1 MRHFE
6 PIMMSE
12 ILRDAENLRH
22 NNNWDMVHCMRRREL
37 CSIAGVCRIVECR
50 TGETF
55 PNPGDKLL

>member
-1 MRHFE
+1 MK
-6 PIMMSE
+6 SE

-22 NNNWDMVHCMRRREL
+22 NNNWDMVHCMRSREL

-50 TGETF
+50 TGETV

>member
-1 MRHFE
+1 MRHFQ
-6 PIMMSE
+6 PIMMLE

-22 NNNWDMVHCMRRREL
+22 NNNWDMVHCML
-37 CSIAGVCRIVECR
+37 CSIAGVCR